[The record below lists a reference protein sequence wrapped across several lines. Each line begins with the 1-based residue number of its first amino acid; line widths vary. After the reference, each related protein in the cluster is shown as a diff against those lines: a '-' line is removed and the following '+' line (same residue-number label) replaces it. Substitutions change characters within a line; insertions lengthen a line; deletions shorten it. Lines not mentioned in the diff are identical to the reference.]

1 MSYKKQTWNKYD
13 GLKTEKENIENGAVV
28 TDNRMNHIEEGISS
42 HTIDISNP
50 HKVTAAQVGLG
61 NIQNFGLATEDE
73 AKQGISNAKY
83 MTPSLTQAVLSA
95 NINSIAYANSADGT
109 NGFTTVYPNLNLLD
123 GTKDFSGDWTN
134 SSSWVTDG
142 TYKGLTVKKRTTQWV
157 GIYKTFTAPKD
168 GIYTFSAYIKSS
180 GATANISRF
189 TMVNGKSNSVVPD
202 KEIGSNFGWLRDSV
216 SVTLKAGDKVSVRY
230 EIMGSALD
238 SILWTA
244 GHKWEEGST
253 ATDELTTSYPNLNL
267 LGGTIGFKP
276 KDAGNGTAN
285 QYVGAIYFTQ
295 NKTLAD
301 LFKAGDY
308 ITISYDIEFLNTEL
322 YSSSEDVNTTI
333 QMHGGSHTW
342 ISQIKAK
349 NVGGK
354 FYTSD
359 PFKSSGYVE
368 TPTHKVTVSR
378 TIQLTQDFIN
388 ANATVNAI
396 ELVYNYIPIGANI
409 KPTNLKLEPGSTAT
423 PWMPSKNELQEQL
436 TPWMPSLS
444 EVTTADWPKYVGF
457 SNTVKTNKSA
467 SDYTWF
473 PVKDSELTNKV
484 EAHINNKA
492 NPHAVTASQVGAYSK
507 TESDSKLTD
516 LSNKV
521 IANKGNLASGTD
533 LDNVIDNGT
542 YRIGGLT
549 GGTDIINVPSERS
562 GTTIYAYL
570 TVSGTTTSVVQ
581 ELIVYDS
588 KTVSQI
594 YSRSRSGSTPTF
606 NHWSKTVMADD
617 SGKVTIKDLVV
628 TATVKTVNLEITGQ
642 STKTVSIYNG
652 GGQIILTRIGPMVQA
667 DIRSM
672 PAIPSNT
679 TISGVIPD
687 GYKPAAD
694 YTSITHSNN
703 RLIFYANG
711 SIKPDNNAMVSD
723 NGYYS
728 CSWVTKDATPTT

>member
-1 MSYKKQTWNKYD
+1 MSYEKQTWNQYD
-13 GLKTEKENIENGAVV
+13 ELKTEEENIKNGAVV
-28 TDNRMNHIEEGISS
+28 TDNRMNHMESGIGDNDANLAS
-42 HTIDISNP
+42 HLADKNNP

-61 NIQNFGLATEDE
+61 NVQNFGLATEDE

-109 NGFTTVYPNLNLLD
+109 NDFTTIYPNLNLLD
-123 GTKDFSGDWTN
+123 GTKTFAGATGAWGSVGGSIFAWPETQKTQDGDFNYLTFKATKDDIDWIRLYLSPDPARPNITKVSVMPNTN
-134 SSSWVTDG
+134 
-142 TYKGLTVKKRTTQWV
+142 
-157 GIYKTFTAPKD
+157 
-168 GIYTFSAYIKSS
+168 YTFSVWLKGTGKHTIYAYGSW
-180 GATANISRF
+180 TAPNTPWYLDVNITSDWRLYTF
-189 TMVNGKSNSVVPD
+189 TVMSKDVIPNNSVHFFIRSYNGT
-202 KEIGSNFGWLRDSV
+202 EIN
-216 SVTLKAGDKVSVRY
+216 LK
-230 EIMGSALD
+230 
-238 SILWTA
+238 
-244 GHKWEEGST
+244 
-253 ATDELTTSYPNLNL
+253 
-267 LGGTIGFKP
+267 KP
-276 KDAGNGTAN
+276 K
-285 QYVGAIYFTQ
+285 V
-295 NKTLAD
+295 
-301 LFKAGDY
+301 
-308 ITISYDIEFLNTEL
+308 
-322 YSSSEDVNTTI
+322 
-333 QMHGGSHTW
+333 
-342 ISQIKAK
+342 
-349 NVGGK
+349 
-354 FYTSD
+354 
-359 PFKSSGYVE
+359 
-368 TPTHKVTVSR
+368 
-378 TIQLTQDFIN
+378 
-388 ANATVNAI
+388 
-396 ELVYNYIPIGANI
+396 
-409 KPTNLKLEPGSTAT
+409 EPGSVAT
-423 PWMPSKNELQEQL
+423 PWMPS
-436 TPWMPSLS
+436 SS
-444 EVTTADWPKYVGF
+444 EVTTADWPKFVGF

-484 EAHINNKA
+484 ESHINNKA
-492 NPHAVTASQVGAYSK
+492 NPHAVTASQVGAYTK

-533 LDNVIDNGT
+533 LDNVIDIGT

-562 GTTIYAYL
+562 GTTIYAYV

-588 KTVSQI
+588 KTLSQI

-606 NHWSKTVMADD
+606 SPWSKTVMADD
-617 SGKVTIKDLVV
+617 SGKVTMKDLVV

-652 GGQIILTRIGPMVQA
+652 GGQIILTRIGPMVQV

-672 PAIPSNT
+672 PAIPTNT